1 VPLELSRS
9 AEEEFREFVSAH
21 LAGLRRLAY
30 LACHDWHAAEDA
42 VSAALPK
49 LYANWAQ
56 IENPQRYAARAVLN
70 AATDEVRR
78 PWRRREEPVDQ
89 EILRNSA
96 DPVPDHGDLNAE
108 RLRVAAALRQ
118 VPPGQRTVL
127 VLRFYKDFSVDEV
140 AAILCRSSGTV
151 KSQTARG
158 LEALRRFLSAE
169 SAPNAA

>member
-1 VPLELSRS
+1 MSPPV
-9 AEEEFREFVSAH
+9 EEEFTAFVSAH

-49 LYANWAQ
+49 LYANWAE

-89 EILRNSA
+89 EILRNNA
-96 DPVPDHGDLNAE
+96 DPAPDHGDVNAE
-108 RLRVAAALRQ
+108 RSRIAAALRQ
-118 VPPGQRTVL
+118 VPPGQRAVL

>member
-1 VPLELSRS
+1 LSPPDE
-9 AEEEFREFVSAH
+9 AEFRAFVSAH
-21 LAGLRRLAY
+21 LGGLRRLAY
-30 LACHDWHAAEDA
+30 TTCRDWHAAEDA

-56 IENPQRYAARAVLN
+56 IESPQRYAARAVLN

-78 PWRRREEPVDQ
+78 SWRRREEPVDH
-89 EILRNSA
+89 EILRNSS
-96 DPVPDHGDLNAE
+96 DPVPDHGEVHAE

-127 VLRFYKDFSVDEV
+127 VLRFYRDFSVDEV

-169 SAPNAA
+169 SAANAA